1 MIFKTVSSWS
11 EVFNWYG
18 IGSSVK
24 TWGSR
29 EIVSW
34 LNDEFH
40 IAKNIDDYLPS
51 LHEAAKLEEPPYG
64 GYLGSGNA
72 HHWGMFK
79 GIVYIECEYVEEMKV
94 AMTYEQAV
102 SALENYKKFLLSKR
116 TDPVNPPEIF
126 EIEYQLEGYEAADF
140 YFNKLGGRL
149 GYTLEERKAMAKE
162 QKRRGKK

>member
-1 MIFKTVSSWS
+1 MIFKTQNIWVD
-11 EVFNWYG
+11 WYL
-18 IGSSVK
+18 ISSSVK
-24 TWGSR
+24 SHGAR
-29 EIVSW
+29 EITSW
-34 LNDEFH
+34 LNDD
-40 IAKNIDDYLPS
+40 IQGADSADRVINQ
-51 LHEAAKLEEPPYG
+51 LHEAAKLESPPYG

-79 GIVYIECEYVEEMKV
+79 GIVYIRCEYVEEMKV

-116 TDPVNPPEIF
+116 TDPANPPETF
-126 EIEYQLEGYEAADF
+126 EIEYQLEGDEAADF